1 MPNQFS
7 YTVELI
13 FLLSLLYLFSVMIR
27 FQIVPGKPFWNL
39 GLILGFV
46 ETAIGSIAAG
56 YTLGLIFD
64 GATSF
69 TDVSGGTAFLCGTF
83 TPQIMLALLLFSALS
98 EYRFSDA
105 KKALE
110 LKEDPQVDMHAA
122 SIVRVYRASQTRSG
136 DNRAPKGTLILT
148 GEALLCRELEIPLE
162 DIRQAIITPYKWS
175 PIKSAVLSIE
185 TKKKEIFHFGL
196 RDYTPWTR
204 QSALEIAI
212 AQPRFN
218 LRVLFPYLL
227 IASVLLY
234 SIITTLMSMFAG
246 G

>member
-1 MPNQFS
+1 MPSQFS

-13 FLLSLLYLFSVMIR
+13 FLLSLLYLFSILIR
-27 FQIVPGKPFWNL
+27 FQVVPGKPFWNL

-46 ETAIGSIAAG
+46 EAAIGSIAAG

-69 TDVSGGTAFLCGTF
+69 ADASGGMAFLCGIF
-83 TPQIMLALLLFSALS
+83 TPQIMVAALFISALS

-105 KKALE
+105 KKALD
-110 LKEDPQVDMHAA
+110 LKQDPQVDVHAA
-122 SIVRVYRASQTRSG
+122 SIVHVYPAPQIGSGNPRAQ
-136 DNRAPKGTLILT
+136 KGTLILT
-148 GEALLCRELEIPLE
+148 GEALLCRDIEIPLE
-162 DIRQAIITPYKWS
+162 DVRQAIITPYKWS
-175 PIKSAVLSIE
+175 PIKSAVLSVE
-185 TKKKEIFHFGL
+185 TKKKEVFHFGL

-204 QSALEIAI
+204 QSALEIAV

-234 SIITTLMSMFAG
+234 SIITTLLAIFTG
-246 G
+246 